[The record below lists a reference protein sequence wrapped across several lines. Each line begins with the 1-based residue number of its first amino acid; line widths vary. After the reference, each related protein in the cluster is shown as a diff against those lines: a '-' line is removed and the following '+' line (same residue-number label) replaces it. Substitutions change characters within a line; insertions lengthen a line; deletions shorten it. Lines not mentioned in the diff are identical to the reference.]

1 MDLKA
6 LANEFDISTTRVSKI
21 QREIE
26 RMDKADLKLQQ
37 LLRQYKVKQRPH
49 IYTNYMTGQTIFVEG
64 GTISVYLGKDEPDFK
79 A

>member
-1 MDLKA
+1 LDLKA

-21 QREIE
+21 QREIK

-49 IYTNYMTGQTIFVEG
+49 LCCSHLKTPSTMNI
-64 GTISVYLGKDEPDFK
+64 
-79 A
+79 